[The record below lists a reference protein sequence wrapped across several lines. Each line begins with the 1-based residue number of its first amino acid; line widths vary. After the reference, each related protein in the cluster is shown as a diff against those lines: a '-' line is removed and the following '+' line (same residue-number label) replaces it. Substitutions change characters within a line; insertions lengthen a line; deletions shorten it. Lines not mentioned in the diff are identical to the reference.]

1 MKVEKIHFNALKY
14 IKSVFINKFHYLSNC
29 LQNIHS
35 SILSIIYYI
44 LTYIHNV
51 IRMMGKVERKKC
63 RKKDEREII
72 SSNFCELVFLLFFQL

>member
-35 SILSIIYYI
+35 RPFFPLYIIF
-44 LTYIHNV
+44 LL
-51 IRMMGKVERKKC
+51 MMGKVERKKC

-72 SSNFCELVFLLFFQL
+72 SSNFCELVFLLFFKL